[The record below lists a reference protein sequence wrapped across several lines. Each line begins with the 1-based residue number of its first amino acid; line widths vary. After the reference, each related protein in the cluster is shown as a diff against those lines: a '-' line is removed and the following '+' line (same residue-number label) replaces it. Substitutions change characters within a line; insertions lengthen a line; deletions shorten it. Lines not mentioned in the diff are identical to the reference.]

1 MRNVTPS
8 ELYQFTSLIISIVTL
23 MIVLAEF
30 ILKVK

>member
-1 MRNVTPS
+1 MRNVTTS